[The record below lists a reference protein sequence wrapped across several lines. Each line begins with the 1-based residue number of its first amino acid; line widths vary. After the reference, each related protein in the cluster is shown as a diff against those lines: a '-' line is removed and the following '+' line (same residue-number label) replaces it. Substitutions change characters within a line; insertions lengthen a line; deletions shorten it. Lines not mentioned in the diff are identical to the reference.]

1 VQKFLDYIG
10 RLPLG
15 QQLAL
20 TASIC
25 CLLAT
30 LALVGLSAKSSRYT
44 QDNLQSEYGK
54 AVAEQLAARLS
65 SELALNDRLG
75 AAGELNRVVQQA
87 GIAGARALD
96 VEGVE
101 LAVTGDIEH
110 GSVFQADISIAG
122 DVAGIAEVHL
132 NTAAQDAAQFR
143 FQIALSGLALVLSVA
158 VYLATRAMARRLT
171 QNLTALSAELA
182 LVTGEADGNAN
193 EVAALRDRIAALPLD
208 LLKPQ
213 MVGQSQI
220 DHYVDTAIL
229 YVYFRSLPGYVDTV
243 DERRLQRY
251 VAMVHRLIYGAAGF
265 YNGKLEV
272 VRQFGLAVFFDGS
285 HAVGSPAL
293 RAASCAWLIR
303 QAAPELEKSL
313 RLSVALG
320 LAVGGSEL
328 GRGDAK
334 DIYPGLY
341 TQSAIDELH
350 AMARDIGEQIEVT
363 SFIAEDI
370 DLTTRMTINS
380 GDSKR
385 PVLVGIGDHHK
396 DLLERQRH
404 VLLRALIEQQAGDD
418 HSD

>member
-1 VQKFLDYIG
+1 MQKFLDYIG

-20 TASIC
+20 TASLC
-25 CLLAT
+25 CLVAT
-30 LALVGLSAKSSRYT
+30 LALVGLSAKSSRHT
-44 QDNLQSEYGK
+44 QDNLQGEYGR
-54 AVAEQLAARLS
+54 AVAEQLAVRLS
-65 SELALNDRLG
+65 GELAMNDRLG

-87 GIAGARALD
+87 GITGARALD

-101 LAVTGDIEH
+101 LAVAGHLENS
-110 GSVFQADISIAG
+110 SVFRAEISIAG
-122 DVAGIAEVHL
+122 DVAGVAEVHL

-143 FQIALSGLALVLSVA
+143 FQLALSGLALVLSVA
-158 VYLATRAMARRLT
+158 VYLATKTMAKRLT
-171 QNLTALSAELA
+171 RNLTALSAELA
-182 LVTGEADGNAN
+182 SVTGGIDANGN

-213 MVGQSQI
+213 IVGRSHT
-220 DHYVDTAIL
+220 DHYVDTAIM

-251 VAMVHRLIYGAAGF
+251 VATVHRLIFGASGF

-285 HAVGSPAL
+285 HPIGSPAL

-303 QAAPELEKSL
+303 HAAPDVEKSL
-313 RLSVALG
+313 RLSVGLG

-341 TQSAIDELH
+341 TQSALDELH
-350 AMARDIGEQIEVT
+350 TMARDIGERIEVT
-363 SFIAEDI
+363 DFIAEDI
-370 DLTTRMTINS
+370 DLTTRVTITTEDGQRPRVS
-380 GDSKR
+380 G
-385 PVLVGIGDHHK
+385 LADHHR
-396 DLLERQRH
+396 DLLERQRQ
-404 VLLRALIEQQAGDD
+404 VLLRALIDQQTNDD
-418 HSD
+418 QSP